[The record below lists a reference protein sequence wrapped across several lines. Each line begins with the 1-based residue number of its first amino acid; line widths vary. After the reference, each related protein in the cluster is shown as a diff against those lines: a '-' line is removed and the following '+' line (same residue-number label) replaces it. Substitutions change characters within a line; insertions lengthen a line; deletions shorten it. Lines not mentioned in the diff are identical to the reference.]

1 MQLRIA
7 KWKRC
12 IKGMGLGA
20 QSFHALS
27 EQAALPVLG
36 AFTNLK
42 PLEAR
47 RGSCGG
53 SVTWAQLIKSVAIGD
68 WKSISSTPPLPE
80 VGLNVPTL

>member
-1 MQLRIA
+1 
-7 KWKRC
+7 
-12 IKGMGLGA
+12 MGLGA

-68 WKSISSTPPLPE
+68 WKSISSTPALPE